1 MVAAEAGLQ
10 DDLIST
16 ARRRFD
22 EAYVADEDNRA
33 AALDDL
39 EFIVGEQWPE
49 SVKTAREAANRPVL
63 TINRMPQFLRQVT
76 GDIRK
81 TNPAIDV
88 IAADSAA
95 GKGMAEM
102 VGGLIRQIEFQSDAT
117 SIYEQTTELAAS
129 CGIGN
134 WRILSRYEN
143 SQSFDQELYIKR
155 IPSPFSVYW
164 DPNARDQ
171 SRMDAG
177 YCFITEWMEVED
189 FKREY
194 PNKTVVSVDT
204 PDIGDAQ
211 RWAQSD
217 KVQIAEYY
225 WKTTKTVRIGR
236 THEGQVVEGVR
247 EDNEAF
253 MAEVRDAD
261 VDVVMWAKV
270 SGAEV
275 LEGPIELKGR
285 FIPVVAVTGEEIS
298 VGERIVRNS
307 VIRYAKDSQRMY
319 NYWQSANTEIIALQP
334 KAPYKV
340 TPKQI
345 AGLETFWNEANDSNR
360 PYLPYNVDPDAPPPM
375 RETPPVPSGAM
386 LSAIALAADDMKA
399 TTGIYDASL
408 GERTNETSG
417 VAIRQR
423 QIEADISTSIYV
435 DNLSKSIAQ
444 CGRVLLD
451 LIPHYYDTNRVLRII
466 GKDGKEDMVEVNGVQ
481 SDGEYVMPVNDLTI
495 GRYDVRVTTGPSYST
510 QRQEAS
516 ESMLAFIQAVPQAGA
531 VLMDLVAKNMD
542 WPGADQVAE
551 RLEKMLPPEMQP
563 EPEEITPELAQQMQQ
578 AQTQQAQQ
586 AQIAQQ
592 AQDVELRKAAAE
604 AAEAEAD
611 AVKAQAEADK
621 AQMELDAIRAQYR
634 GAAIAPPAQWG
645 QPPTI

>member
-1 MVAAEAGLQ
+1 MQ

-22 EAYVADEDNRA
+22 DAYVADEENRA

-39 EFIVGEQWPE
+39 EFIVGNQWPE
-49 SVKTAREAANRPVL
+49 SIKTAREGDNRPVL

-95 GKGMAEM
+95 GKDTADTI
-102 VGGLIRQIEFQSDAT
+102 GGLVRQIEFQSEAT

-134 WRILSRYEN
+134 WRILSRYEHN
-143 SQSFDQELYIKR
+143 TSFAQELYIKR
-155 IPSPFSVYW
+155 IPNAFSVYW
-164 DPNARDQ
+164 DPDARDQ
-171 SRMDAG
+171 SRSDAR
-177 YCFITEWMEVED
+177 YCFITEWMDVEE
-189 FKREY
+189 FKEQY
-194 PNKTVVSVDT
+194 PGKTVVDVDT
-204 PDIGDAQ
+204 PDVGDEQ
-211 RWAQSD
+211 RWSKSD

-225 WKTTKTVRIGR
+225 WKETKTIRIGLTR
-236 THEGQVVEGVR
+236 DGQTI
-247 EDNEAF
+247 EDIEKD
-253 MAEVRDAD
+253 AEIYMENVRDAD
-261 VDVVMWAKV
+261 VEVIMWAKV

-275 LEGPIELKGR
+275 LDGPEEQKGR
-285 FIPVVAVTGEEIS
+285 YLPVIAVTGEEIS

-340 TPKQI
+340 TLKQI
-345 AGLETFWNEANDSNR
+345 GGLETFWNEANDSNR
-360 PYLPYNVDPDAPPPM
+360 PYLPYNPDPDAPAPM

-451 LIPHYYDTNRVLRII
+451 LIPYYYDTNRVLRII
-466 GKDGKEDMVEVNGVQ
+466 GKDGKESMVEVNGVLIENG
-481 SDGEYVMPVNDLTI
+481 DEIPVNDLTI

-516 ESMLAFIQAVPQAGA
+516 ESMLAFIQAVPAAGS
-531 VLMDLVAKNMD
+531 VLMDLIAKNMD

-551 RLEKMLPPEMQP
+551 RLEKMLPPEMRP
-563 EPEEITPELAQQMQQ
+563 EPDEMTPELAAQMQQ
-578 AQTQQAQQ
+578 AQAQQQMQAQLAQQ
-586 AQIAQQ
+586 AQEI
-592 AQDVELRKAAAE
+592 EFRKAAAE
-604 AAEAEAD
+604 ATEAEAEAI
-611 AVKAQAEADK
+611 KAQAEAEK
-621 AQMELDAIRAQYR
+621 ARMELDAIRVHAS
-634 GAAIAPPAQWG
+634 GAVIIPPVQWG
-645 QPPTI
+645 NPPTI